1 MTLWLDAHLSP
12 RIARWLS
19 DSFAVTAVPV
29 RELKLRDS
37 EDDQIFFA
45 AREAGVVVMTKDS
58 DFIDLLE
65 RHGAPPKIIWL
76 TCGNTSEAAL
86 KEILSSAF
94 PEAKRLLES
103 GEDLVEIGNA

>member
-19 DSFAVTAVPV
+19 DSFAVTATPV

-37 EDDQIFFA
+37 EDEQIFFA

-65 RHGAPPKIIWL
+65 RHGSPPKIIWL
-76 TCGNTSEAAL
+76 TCGN
-86 KEILSSAF
+86 
-94 PEAKRLLES
+94 RR
-103 GEDLVEIGNA
+103 

>member
-12 RIARWLS
+12 RIGRWLS
-19 DSFAVTAVPV
+19 DSFAVTATPV

-76 TCGNTSEAAL
+76 TCCNTSEEAL
-86 KEILSSAF
+86 KEILLASF

>member
-1 MTLWLDAHLSP
+1 MTVWLDAHLSP

-19 DSFAVTAVPV
+19 DSFAVTAAPV

-37 EDDQIFFA
+37 EDEQIFFA

-65 RHGAPPKIIWL
+65 RHGSPLKIIWV

-86 KEILSSAF
+86 KAILSSAF

-103 GEDLVEIGNA
+103 GEDLVEIGNL